1 MIIICDILCKGISHE
16 KVNSGFIS
24 GLRLAFPA
32 EKIIFYADPT
42 HIEAIKKI
50 LQHDK
55 IEIRQIE
62 YKALQVKQSSF
73 LFNIFNLYFG
83 LSGLLS
89 DVVSF
94 GASKVFFLS
103 FDVGALFVVKKIKEQ
118 SRFAHLKFA
127 FVLHGAFESIAIVG
141 ERPKS
146 IVLPRNSIPSVT
158 ILGAMEK
165 IRRFGLIN
173 IPRLLLYRLLNKL
186 PRMPLPRRLADF
198 FLLKN
203 VMEWKHNS
211 DYRFISLSPHI
222 TANTAEYL
230 DTNKLN
236 FHTVILPT
244 NFVTFAPAP
253 HNGYPKFAVFGY
265 GDSLVLHNIAYALSE
280 RQIIKPYEIRII
292 GMDNRGTEGFANIT
306 CTSPGRPLD
315 RREME
320 KQAED
325 IDVFL
330 ILYDKTKY
338 RLSCSGSILEA
349 LSLSKPIIHFDNEC
363 INYFNKLDSP
373 IGFRCFS
380 FEEYVDRLVDVI
392 ESYEKYQYEFVVFRK
407 NIHQRRLECS
417 IESSVPALRASFE
430 W

>member
-1 MIIICDILCKGISHE
+1 MIIICDLMCKGISHE

-24 GLRLAFPA
+24 GLRLAFPT

-42 HIEAIKKI
+42 HIVAIKNI

-62 YKALQVKQSSF
+62 YKALHVKHNSF
-73 LFNIFNLYFG
+73 LFNIFNSYCR

-94 GASKVFFLS
+94 GADKVFFLS
-103 FDVGALFVVKKIKEQ
+103 FDVRALFLLKKLKEQ

-127 FVLHGAFESIAIVG
+127 FVLHGAFESIAIDG
-141 ERPKS
+141 ERARS
-146 IVLPRNSIPSVT
+146 IGLPRDSIPSVT
-158 ILGAMEK
+158 FLGAKEK
-165 IRRFGLIN
+165 IRRIGLTD
-173 IPRLLLYRLLNKL
+173 IPRLLLYRVLNTL
-186 PRMPLPRRLADF
+186 PRLPLPRRLTDF

-203 VMEWKHNS
+203 VMEWKHSS
-211 DYRFISLSPHI
+211 DYRYISLSPHI
-222 TANTAEYL
+222 TANAAEYL

-244 NFVTFAPAP
+244 NFVKSESAP
-253 HNGYPKFAVFGY
+253 HNIYPKFAVFGY

-280 RQIIKPYEIRII
+280 RRIFKKYEIKII

-306 CTSPGRPLD
+306 CASPGRPLD
-315 RREME
+315 RSEME

-330 ILYDKTKY
+330 ILYDKSKY

-349 LSLSKPIIHFDNEC
+349 LSMSKPIIHFDNEC
-363 INYFNKLDSP
+363 LNYFNKLDSP

-380 FEEYVDRLVDVI
+380 FNEYVNRIVDVI
-392 ESYEKYQYEFVVFRK
+392 DNYEKYQYEFAAFRR
-407 NIHQRRLECS
+407 NIQQRRLECS
-417 IESSVPALRASFE
+417 IERSVPALRVSFE